1 MTYDRSVKERVLVIE
16 DDPVVRANLLE
27 LLEEEGFDAVPAA
40 NGADGIALAKARAP
54 NLVVCDIGLPLV
66 DGFGVLR
73 AVREDSELA
82 STPFIF
88 LSARAERQDV
98 RAGMTSGADDYLT
111 KPFTSRELLDAVRM
125 RMRRVTDLVERG
137 RRAVE
142 RGSART
148 EIATAT
154 ASPIAEGIVVD
165 DPAMREL
172 YQQATQAAAAPIS
185 VLILG
190 ETGVGKEVLARTIH
204 RLSRRASG
212 PFVALNCAALTES
225 LLQAELFGH
234 EKGAFTGA
242 LQARAGLFEAAD
254 GGTLFL
260 DEIGELSQSVQTQLL
275 RVLEERKVLRVG
287 GRAERAVD
295 VRIVA
300 ATHRDVEAESE
311 RGTFRADLFYRLNG
325 VSFTVPP
332 LRQRRA
338 EIPALCAIFL
348 SRISAQL
355 ERNPPLSLSPDT
367 LALLERYSWP
377 GNIREL
383 KNVIERG
390 AVLCCG
396 DVILPEHL
404 SERVHARASSAPA
417 PVAGPRRD
425 SLNALDEAARDSNA
439 RARQAQDALE
449 KERVSAALEQCAGNQ
464 TRAAEVLGISRRT
477 LVSRLKTLDLPRPRD
492 R

>member
-1 MTYDRSVKERVLVIE
+1 
-16 DDPVVRANLLE
+16 
-27 LLEEEGFDAVPAA
+27 
-40 NGADGIALAKARAP
+40 
-54 NLVVCDIGLPLV
+54 
-66 DGFGVLR
+66 
-73 AVREDSELA
+73 
-82 STPFIF
+82 
-88 LSARAERQDV
+88 
-98 RAGMTSGADDYLT
+98 
-111 KPFTSRELLDAVRM
+111 M

-137 RRAVE
+137 KRAVE
-142 RGSART
+142 RDSARA

-172 YQQATQAAAAPIS
+172 YQQATQAAAASIS

-260 DEIGELSQSVQTQLL
+260 DEIGELSQTVQTQLL

-348 SRISAQL
+348 ARINAQL
-355 ERNPPLSLSPDT
+355 ERNPPLSLSTDT

-417 PVAGPRRD
+417 PVEGPRRD
-425 SLNALDEAARDSNA
+425 SLNALDEAARDSTA

-477 LVSRLKTLDLPRPRD
+477 LVSRLKTLDLPRPRG